1 MMPVWVAR
9 GQAGVLGRPTPW
21 DTWPPQRAV
30 SGYLECRAA
39 LTDPGLTTDPYFA
52 GVTDRPSH
60 NLLLMEGHEHKVLR
74 SLIAPFMT
82 PEATA
87 LLAPS
92 LSASCNRHLG
102 RLLEV
107 GHGDLI
113 ADVVEPLVFDAVC
126 LCFGVPSTERS
137 QIRSSLSAM
146 LGSLEP
152 AGSPQERA
160 PQASTRIMRI
170 MHKQATD
177 ADDDGLYRQILDAR
191 ASGTIGKGAARFT
204 MPVVL
209 HGAYENPLNYLGHIV
224 ATAVEDPEAF
234 ATAAR
239 RWRDGVR
246 EEILRLMPPV
256 RGVLRWNRVGAGIGS
271 GSAGEPL
278 WIDLES
284 ANRDQGQLDPPT
296 TANYARPARHLS
308 FGYGTHRCP
317 GVNLA
322 RLLGSLVIDGLLQL
336 PDRSLSTAI
345 VERHIESVTQGVTK
359 AMVIDL

>member
-1 MMPVWVAR
+1 MPAWVA
-9 GQAGVLGRPTPW
+9 GGPADVLGRPTPW
-21 DTWPPQRAV
+21 DIWPPQRAL
-30 SGYLECRAA
+30 SGYLECKAA
-39 LTDPGLTTDPYFA
+39 LTDPGLTTDPYLA
-52 GVTDRPSH
+52 SVTDRPSH
-60 NLLLMEGHEHKVLR
+60 NLLLMEGPEHRALR

-87 LLAPS
+87 RLAPS
-92 LSASCNRHLG
+92 LNVARDRYLG

-113 ADVVEPLVFDAVC
+113 ADFVEPLVFDAVC
-126 LCFGVPSTERS
+126 LSCGVPSTERS
-137 QIRSSLSAM
+137 QVRASLQAM

-160 PQASTRIMRI
+160 PQASTRIMRV

-177 ADDDGLYRQILDAR
+177 GDDRGLYRQLLDAR
-191 ASGTIGKGAARFT
+191 ASGAIGKGAARFT

-224 ATAVEDPEAF
+224 ATAVEEPEAF
-234 ATAAR
+234 AAAAR
-239 RWRDGVR
+239 RWPDGVR
-246 EEILRLMPPV
+246 EEILRLLPPV
-256 RGVLRWNRVGAGIGS
+256 RGVLRWDRVGAGMGS

-284 ANRDQGQLDPPT
+284 ANRDQEQLDSPSRPDY
-296 TANYARPARHLS
+296 ANPGRHLS
-308 FGYGTHRCP
+308 FGYGAHRCP

-322 RLLGSLVIDGLLQL
+322 KLLGSLLIDGLLQL
-336 PDRSLSTAI
+336 PYRSLSAAT

-359 AMVIDL
+359 AIVVDL

>member
-1 MMPVWVAR
+1 MPVWVAGGR
-9 GQAGVLGRPTPW
+9 AGVLGRPTPW
-21 DTWPPQRAV
+21 DTWPPERAV
-30 SGYLECRAA
+30 RGYVDCKAA
-39 LTDPGLTTDPYFA
+39 LTDPSLTTDPYFA

-87 LLAPS
+87 RLAPS
-92 LSASCNRHLG
+92 LSTSRDRYLG
-102 RLLEV
+102 RLFGV

-113 ADVVEPLVFDAVC
+113 ADFVEPLVFDAVC
-126 LCFGVPSTERS
+126 LSCSVPSTERS
-137 QIRSSLSAM
+137 QIRASLRAM

-152 AGSPQERA
+152 AGSAQERA

-170 MHKQATD
+170 MHKQATN
-177 ADDDGLYRQILDAR
+177 ADDGGLYRQILDAR
-191 ASGTIGKGAARFT
+191 ASGAIGRGAALFT

-209 HGAYENPLNYLGHIV
+209 HGAYENPLNYLGHLV
-224 ATAVEDPEAF
+224 ATAAEEPKAF
-234 ATAAR
+234 ASAAR
-239 RWRDGVR
+239 RWPDGVR

-256 RGVLRWNRVGAGIGS
+256 RGVLRWNRVGAGIGT

-284 ANRDQGQLDPPT
+284 ANRDQQRLDSPSG
-296 TANYARPARHLS
+296 ANYAKPARHLS
-308 FGYGTHRCP
+308 FGYGAHRCP

-322 RLLGSLVIDGLLQL
+322 KLLGSLVIDGLLQL
-336 PDRSLSTAI
+336 PDRSLSAAI
-345 VERHIESVTQGVTK
+345 VERHVESVTQGVTK
-359 AMVIDL
+359 AIVVDL